1 MSKALVLV
9 LVVVLFPSVL
19 FAQSK
24 PNSGYELYHYLKGM
38 ENPQSN
44 DDLIRGISA
53 FGYLDGFLDGLMLLQ
68 DIHYESMFPSKMLSE
83 PEREKLSKELNF
95 NRLNLPKEGIAVG
108 QFALI
113 YKKYAEKNPG
123 RLHGSPRACLFESL
137 VKEFG
142 WK

>member
-1 MSKALVLV
+1 MKKALVLV
-9 LVVVLFPSVL
+9 LVVALFPTVL

-24 PNSGYELYHYLKGM
+24 PKSGYELYHSLKGM
-38 ENPQSN
+38 DNPQSN
-44 DDLIRGISA
+44 DDLMRGIHA
-53 FGYLDGFLDGLMLLQ
+53 FGYLDGFLDSLMLLQ

-83 PEREKLSKELNF
+83 SEREKFAKEMNF
-95 NRLNLPKEGIAVG
+95 NRLNLPNEGIAVG
-108 QFALI
+108 QFILI

-123 RLHGSPRACLFESL
+123 RLHGTPRACLLDSL